1 MTKRVNGEDVY
12 VQDTTEDVVIEQAE
26 DVMVEGDAVG
36 GSLIIKNA
44 QDVII
49 KTDATVSV
57 EQSEDVNVDGK
68 ANVTVKDAQDVVED
82 DGLL

>member
-36 GSLIIKNA
+36 GSLTIKNA